1 MSFQSP
7 HLLWLLVPL
16 LLLFSWELAR
26 HTARAAA
33 TFPKIARAWAG
44 AFHVSLGARHTT
56 AENRPRIWLWFGL
69 AFGIVAL
76 AHPQWGVI
84 EEQVF
89 DQSRE
94 VLIAVDLSKSMLA
107 QDVKPSRLDRS
118 KLLIQSLLDGLK
130 GERVGLVVFA
140 GTAFLQSPLSSDY
153 EILREFLPAMG
164 PDYLPEGG
172 TNYRSLLDTAIQAFG
187 TSTAD
192 RYLIILSDGEAT
204 DEDWKPL
211 VEQLKAKGIRVIG
224 LGVGTAQGS
233 FIPDA
238 GGGFVKDE
246 RGAVVLARLNS
257 STLQELAQ
265 VTGGAYSDASSWIDL
280 SALLKKTVEAGT
292 KGDFSE
298 KNTARKVERFQW
310 FLAPGLLLLLISFWA
325 EFPVRPRERA
335 LPLGKVPV
343 RQKGLGEPPKLA
355 AAVAFFAA
363 LLGLSTLG
371 IPSRA
376 NAETLPIPPAAETSP
391 APEESPAASFK
402 KPLIATAVRLAN
414 QSSLSAKDYAEL
426 AETTVT
432 YGQRL
437 KSVQQRAPEKTITDA
452 LEAVDAGEKL
462 DAKAAEWSRL
472 RQELQELLKKEEPPK
487 DEKKKDED
495 KKDQD
500 QKKQDQQK
508 NQQQQNQD
516 KNQQNDQ
523 NKEKSDQQKQD
534 EQKQQQQDQQQQQQN
549 QKQQNQQDA
558 FGDMKDKQDQKAQPK
573 PQPPPSGTQKVG
585 GQQDKKS
592 DEQKDPE
599 LALPLQK
606 LEQVRNQ
613 DSPAKLQQIMQGQQ
627 QQKKP
632 GTPGKDW

>member
-1 MSFQSP
+1 MSFHSP

-16 LLLFSWELAR
+16 VLLFSWELAR
-26 HTARAAA
+26 HRARA
-33 TFPKIARAWAG
+33 TTSFPKIARAWAG
-44 AFHVSLGARHTT
+44 AFNVSLGARHTT

-69 AFGIVAL
+69 ALCIVAL
-76 AHPQWGVI
+76 ARPQWGTI

-140 GTAFLQSPLSSDY
+140 GTAFLQSPLSADY
-153 EILREFLPAMG
+153 EILREFLPAMN
-164 PDYLPEGG
+164 PEYLPEGG
-172 TNYRSLLDTAIQAFG
+172 TNYRALIETAIQAFG

-204 DEDWKPL
+204 DDDWKPL
-211 VEQLKAKGIRVIG
+211 VEQLKTKSIRIIG
-224 LGVGTAQGS
+224 LGVGTTQGA

-238 GGGFVKDE
+238 GGSFVKDE

-257 STLQELAQ
+257 ATLQELAQ
-265 VTGGAYSDASSWIDL
+265 MTGGAYTDASTWVDL
-280 SALLKKTVEAGT
+280 PALLKKTVEAGR

-298 KNTARKVERFQW
+298 KNTARKIERFQW

-335 LPLGKVPV
+335 LPLASAKS
-343 RQKGLGEPPKLA
+343 A
-355 AAVAFFAA
+355 ATKAVVAVA
-363 LLGLSTLG
+363 LLCLLVPHANLS
-371 IPSRA
+371 
-376 NAETLPIPPAAETSP
+376 AAEASP
-391 APEESPAASFK
+391 DETFS
-402 KPLIATAVRLAN
+402 KPLSALVARLAD
-414 QSSLSAKDYAEL
+414 QPSLVAKDYSEL
-426 AETTVT
+426 AQTTIT

-437 KSVQQRAPEKTITDA
+437 KTAQQPAPEKVIGDA
-452 LEAVDAGEKL
+452 LQAVDHGEKL
-462 DAKAAEWSRL
+462 DAKAAEWPRL
-472 RQELQELLKKEEPPK
+472 RQELQDLLPKEEPP
-487 DEKKKDED
+487 
-495 KKDQD
+495 QD
-500 QKKQDQQK
+500 QKKNDQDKKQEDQPKQDQQKQDQQK
-508 NQQQQNQD
+508 NDQSKQDQKQDQQDPQSQPQDQSQSDQNKNDQPQPQPQKEQQNQEK
-516 KNQQNDQ
+516 KN
-523 NKEKSDQQKQD
+523 E
-534 EQKQQQQDQQQQQQN
+534 
-549 QKQQNQQDA
+549 DA
-558 FGDMKDKQDQKAQPK
+558 FGDMKDQTEKKEQPK
-573 PQPPPSGTQKVG
+573 PQPQPPSGTQKVG

-592 DEQKDPE
+592 DEQQNPE
-599 LALPLQK
+599 LTMPLQK

-632 GTPGKDW
+632 KSPGKDW

>member
-26 HTARAAA
+26 HTSRAVT

-44 AFHVSLGARHTT
+44 AFNVSLGTQHTT

-69 AFGIVAL
+69 ACGIVAL
-76 AHPQWGVI
+76 ARPQWGVI

-153 EILREFLPAMG
+153 EILREFLPSMG

-172 TNYRSLLDTAIQAFG
+172 TNYRALLETAIQAFG

-204 DEDWKPL
+204 DDDWKPL

-265 VTGGAYSDASSWIDL
+265 VTGGSYGDASSWIDL

-298 KNTARKVERFQW
+298 KNTARKIERFQW
-310 FLAPGLLLLLISFWA
+310 FLAPALLLLLISFWA

-335 LPLGKVPV
+335 LPLGKVPT
-343 RQKGLGEPPKLA
+343 RPKTAGTPPKLA
-355 AAVAFFAA
+355 AALAFTTTVLWLSALDAPTSAHAA
-363 LLGLSTLG
+363 PL
-371 IPSRA
+371 
-376 NAETLPIPPAAETSP
+376 
-391 APEESPAASFK
+391 PAASSTAAADTPAEAPGETYS
-402 KPLIATAVRLAN
+402 KPLITTVTRMAEQATIT
-414 QSSLSAKDYAEL
+414 AKDYSEL
-426 AETTVT
+426 AQTTVT

-437 KSVQQRAPEKTITDA
+437 KSAQQHAPEKTIKDA
-452 LEAVDAGEKL
+452 LAAVDAGEKL
-462 DAKAAEWSRL
+462 DEKSADWPKL
-472 RQELQELLKKEEPPK
+472 RQDLQELLKKEEPPQ
-487 DEKKKDED
+487 DQKKKDED

-508 NQQQQNQD
+508 DQQQKQD
-516 KNQQNDQ
+516 KNQPNDQNKEQ

-534 EQKQQQQDQQQQQQN
+534 EQKQQDQQQKQQ
-549 QKQQNQQDA
+549 KQNQQNA
-558 FGDMKDKQDQKAQPK
+558 FDDKKDKQGEKAQPK

-592 DEQKDPE
+592 DEQNDPD

-606 LEQVRNQ
+606 LDQVRSQ